1 MPDKKPDKNKL
12 TDEKLEKVNGGVEVT
27 ELTDQPTPNGMLA
40 TPGENSSP
48 APSVPQKTGRRR
60 Y

>member
-1 MPDKKPDKNKL
+1 
-12 TDEKLEKVNGGVEVT
+12 VNGGVEVT